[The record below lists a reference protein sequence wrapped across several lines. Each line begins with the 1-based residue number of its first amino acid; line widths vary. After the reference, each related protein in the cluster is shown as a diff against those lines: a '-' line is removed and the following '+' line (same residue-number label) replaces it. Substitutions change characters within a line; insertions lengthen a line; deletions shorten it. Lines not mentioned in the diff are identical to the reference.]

1 MILDK
6 LSIIELEVKFDIY
19 QGQNKLKAIRG
30 IIVLLNQIDFGA
42 EIVPTDD
49 IDKLSK
55 LLYSL
60 KGSALNENEC
70 DIIKSLIE

>member
-30 IIVLLNQIDFGA
+30 ITELLKQIDFAA

-60 KGSALNENEC
+60 KGRALNENEC
-70 DIIKSLIE
+70 DIIRILIE